1 MNHDQQQQHHPP
13 LRPRP
18 SQAAPTSPPP
28 LWAHRSASSMSAAP
42 NDSTSK
48 QQAPAQQYASRP
60 STAHATTAPPSALAN
75 FSRPQPRQSIDA
87 QLRMTS
93 PPPPPP
99 TAPPSIHHRGR
110 QHSQGFFE
118 PSLPHTSHMPASQ
131 IAAQAAMHH
140 LHSHNQDRK
149 RPNPPLQPINIAAS
163 RGDRRIVSPT
173 TLSPPPLPSNNID
186 SRITATTAAN
196 VAFPRSP
203 GPMPSPHALTAD
215 QPVSAPP
222 VPMPMPIPA
231 ETKVKERSK
240 MKLFHKPKS
249 IGITKDKDLD
259 KKAAPALPSPNRG
272 LLRAGFASAS
282 MTSLTDPNSSAA
294 ASVYSSANTST
305 STLVPVTTT
314 ATATATADKK
324 EGGEKHRHHFLSRQK
339 QKDRGALPLSSASS
353 NSTAVDPNA
362 PQSLYSFTPQ
372 SPGFSK
378 SVSGLDL
385 RHGGRALREKKK
397 EEKAAAAA
405 ATNLTPTM
413 SNTSGNLLRD
423 DSRSDFAG
431 PSSLDS
437 ASILGPPSSNSLFS
451 LPLYEAQPTMSAA
464 AFDGLGKSMGLHGI
478 TADDAWPLLK
488 ARLLNIFSGEDL
500 RTPIEDFNL
509 LVSVHIRRCIQKR
522 APVVLVEDLR
532 ELLTT
537 GFSSLAQTLH
547 RVPDERLVTRLVA
560 IWQTTFSSIL
570 PFIQAVFLPL
580 DLEFRG
586 HGSIMSARE
595 AQEFWGAFVP
605 AEMPPP
611 FSRKQS
617 TSFDEMRPGSSGCA
631 TITSNTSN
639 SNRMPGLGEE
649 LDVRRIA
656 LIVFRDVVLLP
667 RHETLLAIFSRLS
680 LDSINTAPV
689 PSNLSSSPPMAG
701 NRGRGFSN
709 PAAGGAERPSTG
721 GSLSP
726 RLGSSYN
733 SNTNYLDSGNTTIVS
748 SPPTQHSR
756 SRATSN
762 TSAGSFGTSLPHSTS
777 HYATTSID
785 SVTSTPAFS
794 SSFSPDPSGRP
805 PTFADP
811 AQVTQTVAR
820 MLQCVSVVAGAQTGD
835 QSQAVVERLTRE
847 LKYNWLGRGRTGRQ
861 RRGWVGVKGKNAGGL
876 GQGQGQVNGL
886 GVVGA

>member
-1 MNHDQQQQHHPP
+1 MNKTPKQADHPP

-18 SQAAPTSPPP
+18 SQASPTPPPP

-42 NDSTSK
+42 NDTTTNNK
-48 QQAPAQQYASRP
+48 VPQAQQSISRP
-60 STAHATTAPPSALAN
+60 NTAHATTAPPSALAN

-140 LHSHNQDRK
+140 MQNSSQDRK
-149 RPNPPLQPINIAAS
+149 RPTPPLQPINVAAT
-163 RGDRRIVSPT
+163 RLDRRIASPT
-173 TLSPPPLPSNNID
+173 TLSPPPLHSNNID
-186 SRITATTAAN
+186 SRIAATTAAN

-203 GPMPSPHALTAD
+203 GQMPSPHALTAD

-222 VPMPMPIPA
+222 VPAPA

-272 LLRAGFASAS
+272 LLRAGFANAS
-282 MTSLTDPNSSAA
+282 MTSLNDPTSSAA

-314 ATATATADKK
+314 ATATIEKK
-324 EGGEKHRHHFLSRQK
+324 EDKEKHRHHFLSRQK

-423 DSRSDFAG
+423 DSRSDFMVS
-431 PSSLDS
+431 SSLDS
-437 ASILGPPSSNSLFS
+437 VSILGLPSSNSLFS
-451 LPLYEAQPTMSAA
+451 LPLYESQPTMSAA
-464 AFDGLGKSMGLHGI
+464 AFNNLGNSMGLNGI

-532 ELLTT
+532 ELLAT

-611 FSRKQS
+611 ITRKQS
-617 TSFDEMRPGSSGCA
+617 SSFDELRPSSSGCA

-639 SNRMPGLGEE
+639 
-649 LDVRRIA
+649 
-656 LIVFRDVVLLP
+656 
-667 RHETLLAIFSRLS
+667 
-680 LDSINTAPV
+680 
-689 PSNLSSSPPMAG
+689 
-701 NRGRGFSN
+701 
-709 PAAGGAERPSTG
+709 
-721 GSLSP
+721 
-726 RLGSSYN
+726 
-733 SNTNYLDSGNTTIVS
+733 
-748 SPPTQHSR
+748 
-756 SRATSN
+756 
-762 TSAGSFGTSLPHSTS
+762 
-777 HYATTSID
+777 
-785 SVTSTPAFS
+785 
-794 SSFSPDPSGRP
+794 
-805 PTFADP
+805 
-811 AQVTQTVAR
+811 
-820 MLQCVSVVAGAQTGD
+820 
-835 QSQAVVERLTRE
+835 
-847 LKYNWLGRGRTGRQ
+847 
-861 RRGWVGVKGKNAGGL
+861 
-876 GQGQGQVNGL
+876 
-886 GVVGA
+886 

>member
-1 MNHDQQQQHHPP
+1 MNNHQQPPQNHHPP
-13 LRPRP
+13 PRPRP
-18 SQAAPTSPPP
+18 RQVSPPP
-28 LWAHRSASSMSAAP
+28 TVPRPPWAHRSVSSMSAAA
-42 NDSTSK
+42 NDSTTK
-48 QQAPAQQYASRP
+48 QQPTLQQVASRP

-87 QLRMTS
+87 QLRMAS

-118 PSLPHTSHMPASQ
+118 PSLSHASHMPASH

-140 LHSHNQDRK
+140 MHNPLSNPTQDQRK

-163 RGDRRIVSPT
+163 RLDRRITSPT
-173 TLSPPPLPSNNID
+173 ALSPPPLPSANID
-186 SRITATTAAN
+186 SRFIATTAAN
-196 VAFPRSP
+196 AAFPYSP
-203 GPMPSPHALTAD
+203 APMPSPHALTAD
-215 QPVSAPP
+215 QPLSAPP
-222 VPMPMPIPA
+222 VPAPA

-249 IGITKDKDLD
+249 IGITKDKDFD
-259 KKAAPALPSPNRG
+259 KKPAPALPSPNRG

-294 ASVYSSANTST
+294 SVYSSANTST
-305 STLVPVTTT
+305 STLVPTNTNTTVTKD
-314 ATATATADKK
+314 DK
-324 EGGEKHRHHFLSRQK
+324 EKPRHHFLSRQK

-423 DSRSDFAG
+423 DSRSDFGG

-464 AFDGLGKSMGLHGI
+464 AFNNLGNSMGLHGI

-522 APVVLVEDLR
+522 APVLLVEDLR

-560 IWQTTFSSIL
+560 IWQTTFSTIL

-611 FSRKQS
+611 FVRKQS
-617 TSFDEMRPGSSGCA
+617 SSFDEMRPGSSGCA
-631 TITSNTSN
+631 TITSNT

-689 PSNLSSSPPMAG
+689 SGNHASSPPMSS

-726 RLGSSYN
+726 RLGSSYS
-733 SNTNYLDSGNTTIVS
+733 SNANYLDSSSTTIVS
-748 SPPTQHSR
+748 SPPTQHGR
-756 SRATSN
+756 SRAASN

-777 HYATTSID
+777 HYPTTSID
-785 SVTSTPAFS
+785 SVTSAPAFS
-794 SSFSPDPSGRP
+794 SSFSPDPSGKM

-861 RRGWVGVKGKNAGGL
+861 RRGWVGVKGKNTGSM

>member
-1 MNHDQQQQHHPP
+1 MNNNNHHPP

-18 SQAAPTSPPP
+18 RQRSPSGSGSGSGTGTGSGT
-28 LWAHRSASSMSAAP
+28 LSSHRSASSMSAAT
-42 NDSTSK
+42 NDSSTK
-48 QQAPAQQYASRP
+48 HQPPQQQYSARP
-60 STAHATTAPPSALAN
+60 STAHSTTAPSALAN

-99 TAPPSIHHRGR
+99 SAPPSILQRGR

-140 LHSHNQDRK
+140 MHSANQDRK
-149 RPNPPLQPINIAAS
+149 RPNPPLQPINVAAS
-163 RGDRRIVSPT
+163 RMDRRIASPT
-173 TLSPPPLPSNNID
+173 TLSPPPQQSCHID

-203 GPMPSPHALTAD
+203 GSMPSPHALTAD

-222 VPMPMPIPA
+222 PPTPSEV
-231 ETKVKERSK
+231 KVKERSK

-249 IGITKDKDLD
+249 IGITKDKDFD

-314 ATATATADKK
+314 ATATADKK
-324 EGGEKHRHHFLSRQK
+324 EDKEKHRHHFLSRQK

-405 ATNLTPTM
+405 ATNLTPIM
-413 SNTSGNLLRD
+413 SNSSGNLLRD
-423 DSRSDFAG
+423 DSRSDFMG

-437 ASILGPPSSNSLFS
+437 TSILGPPSSNSLFS
-451 LPLYEAQPTMSAA
+451 LPLYEPQPTMSAA
-464 AFDGLGKSMGLHGI
+464 AFNNLGNSMGLHGI

-532 ELLTT
+532 ELLAT
-537 GFSSLAQTLH
+537 GFSSLAQTL
-547 RVPDERLVTRLVA
+547 RGVPDERLVTRLVA

-586 HGSIMSARE
+586 RGSIMSARE

-611 FSRKQS
+611 FFRKHS
-617 TSFDEMRPGSSGCA
+617 SSFDEIRPSSSGGA
-631 TITSNTSN
+631 TITSNT

-667 RHETLLAIFSRLS
+667 RHESLLAIFSRLS
-680 LDSINTAPV
+680 LDSINTAPA
-689 PSNLSSSPPMAG
+689 PNNLSSSPPISS

-726 RLGSSYN
+726 RLGSSFN
-733 SNTNYLDSGNTTIVS
+733 SNTNYLDNNNNGVIG
-748 SPPTQHSR
+748 SPPPQHTR

-762 TSAGSFGTSLPHSTS
+762 TSAGSFGTSLPHTSS
-777 HYATTSID
+777 HYPAASID
-785 SVTSTPAFS
+785 SVTSAPAFS

-835 QSQAVVERLTRE
+835 QSQSMVERLTRE

-861 RRGWVGVKGKNAGGL
+861 RRGWVGVKGKNTSGM
-876 GQGQGQVNGL
+876 GQGQGLGVNGL

>member
-1 MNHDQQQQHHPP
+1 
-13 LRPRP
+13 
-18 SQAAPTSPPP
+18 
-28 LWAHRSASSMSAAP
+28 
-42 NDSTSK
+42 
-48 QQAPAQQYASRP
+48 
-60 STAHATTAPPSALAN
+60 
-75 FSRPQPRQSIDA
+75 
-87 QLRMTS
+87 
-93 PPPPPP
+93 
-99 TAPPSIHHRGR
+99 
-110 QHSQGFFE
+110 
-118 PSLPHTSHMPASQ
+118 MPASQ
-131 IAAQAAMHH
+131 IAAQAAMHYM
-140 LHSHNQDRK
+140 HNLNPNPPPDRK
-149 RPNPPLQPINIAAS
+149 RPNPPLQPINVAAT
-163 RGDRRIVSPT
+163 RLDRRIASPT
-173 TLSPPPLPSNNID
+173 ALSPPPLQSANID

-196 VAFPRSP
+196 VVFPRSP
-203 GPMPSPHALTAD
+203 APMPSPHALTAD

-222 VPMPMPIPA
+222 IPLPA

-249 IGITKDKDLD
+249 IGITKDKDFD

-314 ATATATADKK
+314 ATATFDKREDK
-324 EGGEKHRHHFLSRQK
+324 EKPRHHFLSRQK

-405 ATNLTPTM
+405 ATLTPTM

-423 DSRSDFAG
+423 DSRSDFGG

-464 AFDGLGKSMGLHGI
+464 AFNNLGNSMGLHGI

-522 APVVLVEDLR
+522 APVLLVEDLR

-537 GFSSLAQTLH
+537 GFSSLAQTLQ

-611 FSRKQS
+611 PFTRKQS
-617 TSFDEMRPGSSGCA
+617 SSFDEMRPSSSGGA
-631 TITSNTSN
+631 TLTSNT

-680 LDSINTAPV
+680 LDSINTTPV
-689 PSNLSSSPPMAG
+689 PSNLSSSPPMSS

-726 RLGSSYN
+726 RLGSSFN
-733 SNTNYLDSGNTTIVS
+733 SNANYLDSGNTTIVS

-777 HYATTSID
+777 HYPTTSID
-785 SVTSTPAFS
+785 SVTSAPAFS
-794 SSFSPDPSGRP
+794 SSFSPDPSGKP

-811 AQVTQTVAR
+811 AQVTQIVAR

-861 RRGWVGVKGKNAGGL
+861 RRGWVGVKGKNTGSM
-876 GQGQGQVNGL
+876 GQGQVNGL

>member
-1 MNHDQQQQHHPP
+1 
-13 LRPRP
+13 
-18 SQAAPTSPPP
+18 
-28 LWAHRSASSMSAAP
+28 
-42 NDSTSK
+42 
-48 QQAPAQQYASRP
+48 
-60 STAHATTAPPSALAN
+60 
-75 FSRPQPRQSIDA
+75 
-87 QLRMTS
+87 
-93 PPPPPP
+93 
-99 TAPPSIHHRGR
+99 
-110 QHSQGFFE
+110 
-118 PSLPHTSHMPASQ
+118 MPASH

-140 LHSHNQDRK
+140 MHNPLPNPIQDQRK

-163 RGDRRIVSPT
+163 RLDRRIASPT
-173 TLSPPPLPSNNID
+173 ALSPPPFPSANID
-186 SRITATTAAN
+186 SRIAATTAAN
-196 VAFPRSP
+196 AAFPRSP
-203 GPMPSPHALTAD
+203 APMPSPHALTAD
-215 QPVSAPP
+215 QPLSAPP
-222 VPMPMPIPA
+222 VPVPT

-249 IGITKDKDLD
+249 IGITKDKDFD

-282 MTSLTDPNSSAA
+282 MTSLNDPNSSAA

-314 ATATATADKK
+314 ATATFDKK
-324 EGGEKHRHHFLSRQK
+324 EDKEKYRHHFLSRQK

-405 ATNLTPTM
+405 ATNLTPIM
-413 SNTSGNLLRD
+413 SNNSGNLLRD
-423 DSRSDFAG
+423 DSRSDFGG

-464 AFDGLGKSMGLHGI
+464 AFNNLGNSMGLHGI

-522 APVVLVEDLR
+522 APVLLVEDLR

-586 HGSIMSARE
+586 HGSIMSSRE

-611 FSRKQS
+611 FVRKQS
-617 TSFDEMRPGSSGCA
+617 SSFDEMRPSSSGCA
-631 TITSNTSN
+631 TITSIG

-689 PSNLSSSPPMAG
+689 PSNHASSPPMSS

-756 SRATSN
+756 SRAASN

-777 HYATTSID
+777 HYPSASID
-785 SVTSTPAFS
+785 SVTSAPAFS
-794 SSFSPDPSGRP
+794 SSFSPDPSGRL

-861 RRGWVGVKGKNAGGL
+861 RNGWVGVKGKNTGSMGK
-876 GQGQGQVNGL
+876 GQGQVNGL

>member
-1 MNHDQQQQHHPP
+1 MNSHQQPPQQHDHPP
-13 LRPRP
+13 PRPRP
-18 SQAAPTSPPP
+18 RQASPPVLVP
-28 LWAHRSASSMSAAP
+28 RPPWAHRSASSMSAAA
-42 NDSTSK
+42 NDTTTKQLPAVQQSTN
-48 QQAPAQQYASRP
+48 RP

-87 QLRMTS
+87 QLRITS

-99 TAPPSIHHRGR
+99 TAPPSIHSRGR

-118 PSLPHTSHMPASQ
+118 PSLPHPSYMPASQ

-140 LHSHNQDRK
+140 MHNPPTDRK
-149 RPNPPLQPINIAAS
+149 RPNPPLQPINVAATRYDPRIA
-163 RGDRRIVSPT
+163 SPT
-173 TLSPPPLPSNNID
+173 ALSPPPLQSSNID

-215 QPVSAPP
+215 QPVSAPHIP
-222 VPMPMPIPA
+222 LPA
-231 ETKVKERSK
+231 EPKLKERSK

-249 IGITKDKDLD
+249 IGITKDKDFD

-314 ATATATADKK
+314 ATAAFDKK
-324 EGGEKHRHHFLSRQK
+324 EDKEKPRHHFLSRQK

-423 DSRSDFAG
+423 DSRSDFGG

-451 LPLYEAQPTMSAA
+451 LPLYEPQPTMSAA
-464 AFDGLGKSMGLHGI
+464 AFNNLGNSMGLHGI

-522 APVVLVEDLR
+522 APVLLVEDLR

-537 GFSSLAQTLH
+537 GFSSLAQTLQ

-605 AEMPPP
+605 AEMPPLP
-611 FSRKQS
+611 FTRKQS
-617 TSFDEMRPGSSGCA
+617 SSFDEMRPSSSGGA
-631 TITSNTSN
+631 TITSST

-680 LDSINTAPV
+680 LDSINTTPI
-689 PSNLSSSPPMAG
+689 PSNLSSSPPMSS

-733 SNTNYLDSGNTTIVS
+733 SNANYLDSGNTTIVS
-748 SPPTQHSR
+748 SPPVQHSR

-777 HYATTSID
+777 HYPTTSID
-785 SVTSTPAFS
+785 SVTSAPAFS
-794 SSFSPDPSGRP
+794 SSFSPDPSGKL

-861 RRGWVGVKGKNAGGL
+861 RRGWVGVKGKNTGSM

>member
-1 MNHDQQQQHHPP
+1 MNGDQHHPP

-18 SQAAPTSPPP
+18 RQRSPAGPGPGAGAGPASP
-28 LWAHRSASSMSAAP
+28 LSHRSASSMSAAP
-42 NDSTSK
+42 IDSTTK
-48 QQAPAQQYASRP
+48 LQQAQQQYAPRP
-60 STAHATTAPPSALAN
+60 STAHSTTAPPSALAN

-93 PPPPPP
+93 PPPPAP
-99 TAPPSIHHRGR
+99 TAPPSVHQRGR

-140 LHSHNQDRK
+140 MLNPNKDRK

-163 RGDRRIVSPT
+163 RGDRRIASPT
-173 TLSPPPLPSNNID
+173 LMSPPPHQSNHMD

-203 GPMPSPHALTAD
+203 GPMPSPHAMTAD

-222 VPMPMPIPA
+222 PQTPA

-249 IGITKDKDLD
+249 IAVTKDKDLD
-259 KKAAPALPSPNRG
+259 KKAAPAPPSPNRG
-272 LLRAGFASAS
+272 LLRAGLASAS
-282 MTSLTDPNSSAA
+282 MISLNDPNSSA

-314 ATATATADKK
+314 ATATGERKEDK
-324 EGGEKHRHHFLSRQK
+324 EKHRHHFLSRQK

-385 RHGGRALREKKK
+385 RHAGRALREKKK

-405 ATNLTPTM
+405 ATNLTPIM
-413 SNTSGNLLRD
+413 SNSSGNLLRD
-423 DSRSDFAG
+423 DSRSDFMG

-437 ASILGPPSSNSLFS
+437 ASILGPPSSASLFS
-451 LPLYEAQPTMSAA
+451 LPLYEPQPTMSAA
-464 AFDGLGKSMGLHGI
+464 AFNTLGNSMGLHGI

-509 LVSVHIRRCIQKR
+509 LVSVHIRRCVQKR

-532 ELLTT
+532 ELLAT
-537 GFSSLAQTLH
+537 GFSSLAQML
-547 RVPDERLVTRLVA
+547 RGVPDERLVTRLVA

-617 TSFDEMRPGSSGCA
+617 SSFDEMRPNSSGGA
-631 TITSNTSN
+631 TTTSIT

-667 RHETLLAIFSRLS
+667 RHESLLAIFSRLS
-680 LDSINTAPV
+680 LESINTAAT
-689 PSNLSSSPPMAG
+689 SNNLSSSPPISG

-726 RLGSSYN
+726 RLGSSDN
-733 SNTNYLDSGNTTIVS
+733 SNSTTYLDNFSTTIVS
-748 SPPTQHSR
+748 SPPPQHSR
-756 SRATSN
+756 SRAASN
-762 TSAGSFGTSLPHSTS
+762 TSAGSFGTSLPHTTS
-777 HYATTSID
+777 HYPAPSID
-785 SVTSTPAFS
+785 SVTSAPPFS
-794 SSFSPDPSGRP
+794 SSFSPDPSGKMP
-805 PTFADP
+805 ILADP

-861 RRGWVGVKGKNAGGL
+861 RRGWVGVKGKNSM
-876 GQGQGQVNGL
+876 GQGQGQQGHVNGL

>member
-1 MNHDQQQQHHPP
+1 MHNLNPN
-13 LRPRP
+13 
-18 SQAAPTSPPP
+18 PPP
-28 LWAHRSASSMSAAP
+28 
-42 NDSTSK
+42 
-48 QQAPAQQYASRP
+48 
-60 STAHATTAPPSALAN
+60 
-75 FSRPQPRQSIDA
+75 
-87 QLRMTS
+87 
-93 PPPPPP
+93 
-99 TAPPSIHHRGR
+99 
-110 QHSQGFFE
+110 
-118 PSLPHTSHMPASQ
+118 
-131 IAAQAAMHH
+131 
-140 LHSHNQDRK
+140 DRK
-149 RPNPPLQPINIAAS
+149 RPNPPLQPINVAAT
-163 RGDRRIVSPT
+163 RLDRRIASPT
-173 TLSPPPLPSNNID
+173 ALSPPPLQSANID

-196 VAFPRSP
+196 VVFPRSP
-203 GPMPSPHALTAD
+203 APMPSPHALTAD

-222 VPMPMPIPA
+222 IPLPA

-249 IGITKDKDLD
+249 IGITKDKDFD

-314 ATATATADKK
+314 ATATFDKREDK
-324 EGGEKHRHHFLSRQK
+324 EKPRHHFLSRQK

-405 ATNLTPTM
+405 ATLTPTM

-423 DSRSDFAG
+423 DSRSDFGG

-464 AFDGLGKSMGLHGI
+464 AFNNLGNSMGLHGI

-522 APVVLVEDLR
+522 APVLLVEDLR

-537 GFSSLAQTLH
+537 GFSSLAQTLQ

-611 FSRKQS
+611 PFTRKQS
-617 TSFDEMRPGSSGCA
+617 SSFDEMRPSSSGGA
-631 TITSNTSN
+631 TLTSNT

-680 LDSINTAPV
+680 LDSINTTPV
-689 PSNLSSSPPMAG
+689 PSNLSSSPPMSS

-726 RLGSSYN
+726 RLGSSFN
-733 SNTNYLDSGNTTIVS
+733 SNANYLDSGNTTIVS

-777 HYATTSID
+777 HYPTTSID
-785 SVTSTPAFS
+785 SVTSAPAFS
-794 SSFSPDPSGRP
+794 SSFSPDPSGKP

-811 AQVTQTVAR
+811 AQVTQIVAR

-861 RRGWVGVKGKNAGGL
+861 RRGWVGVKGKNTGSM
-876 GQGQGQVNGL
+876 GQGQVNGL

>member
-1 MNHDQQQQHHPP
+1 MNKTPKQPDNPP

-18 SQAAPTSPPP
+18 SQASPTPPPP
-28 LWAHRSASSMSAAP
+28 LWAHRSASSMSAAS
-42 NDSTSK
+42 NDTTTNK
-48 QQAPAQQYASRP
+48 QVPHVQQSVSRP
-60 STAHATTAPPSALAN
+60 NTAHATTAPPSALAN

-140 LHSHNQDRK
+140 MQNSSQDRK
-149 RPNPPLQPINIAAS
+149 RPTPPLQPINVAAT
-163 RGDRRIVSPT
+163 RLDRRIASPT
-173 TLSPPPLPSNNID
+173 TLSPPPLHSNNID
-186 SRITATTAAN
+186 SRIAATTAAN

-203 GPMPSPHALTAD
+203 GQMPSPHALTAD

-222 VPMPMPIPA
+222 VPAPA

-249 IGITKDKDLD
+249 IGIAKDKDLD

-272 LLRAGFASAS
+272 LLRAGFANAS
-282 MTSLTDPNSSAA
+282 MTSLNDPTSSAA

-314 ATATATADKK
+314 ATATIEKK
-324 EGGEKHRHHFLSRQK
+324 EDKEKHRHHFLSRQK

-413 SNTSGNLLRD
+413 SNNSGNLLRD
-423 DSRSDFAG
+423 DSRSDFMVS
-431 PSSLDS
+431 SSLDS
-437 ASILGPPSSNSLFS
+437 VSILGPPSSNSLFS
-451 LPLYEAQPTMSAA
+451 LPLYESQPTMSAA
-464 AFDGLGKSMGLHGI
+464 AFNNLGNSMGLNGI

-532 ELLTT
+532 ELLAT

-611 FSRKQS
+611 ITRKQS
-617 TSFDEMRPGSSGCA
+617 SSFDELRPSSSGGA
-631 TITSNTSN
+631 TITSHT

-680 LDSINTAPV
+680 LDSINTAAV
-689 PSNLSSSPPMAG
+689 SSNPSSSPAMSG
-701 NRGRGFSN
+701 SRGRGFSN

-726 RLGSSYN
+726 RMGSSYN

-777 HYATTSID
+777 HYPTTSID
-785 SVTSTPAFS
+785 SVTSAPAFS

-861 RRGWVGVKGKNAGGL
+861 RRGWVGVKGNNTGSI
-876 GQGQGQVNGL
+876 GQGQGQINGL